1 MPLES
6 QIEQLKDCD
15 LNLLI
20 ALSVLLKESHVTKAA
35 KELGLSQSA
44 MSQTL
49 KRLRL
54 MFADPLLVKS
64 HNGMTLTNKAHAIE
78 QELKP
83 LLNSV
88 ISILEGDSFSPA
100 TAQGRIRVMMND
112 VLAQLC
118 IADLI
123 SELDKH
129 APGIELEY
137 VTQQTDGFN
146 MLRRGHL
153 DLIVGFYDTIPK
165 PVCSQGIAR
174 YPWQLVTLDHSAPI
188 YIEKL
193 INAQYIIEE
202 SPFKLLRYQY
212 QEHNQVHM
220 INALKTINVEE
231 GTYALT
237 SGSLSTMTQALTTP
251 NTVTLLPHYS
261 VKIFD
266 NHQAK
271 DFIWLGETIE
281 LELKVCWNA
290 HHRNQ
295 ELQQW
300 FRKLLSSIL
309 IKRLVD

>member
-1 MPLES
+1 
-6 QIEQLKDCD
+6 
-15 LNLLI
+15 
-20 ALSVLLKESHVTKAA
+20 
-35 KELGLSQSA
+35 

-64 HNGMTLTNKAHAIE
+64 HNAMTLTNKANAIE

-88 ISILEGDSFSPA
+88 ISILEGDSFSPD

-174 YPWQLVTLDHSAPI
+174 YPWQLVTLDHS
-188 YIEKL
+188 
-193 INAQYIIEE
+193 
-202 SPFKLLRYQY
+202 
-212 QEHNQVHM
+212 V
-220 INALKTINVEE
+220 
-231 GTYALT
+231 G
-237 SGSLSTMTQALTTP
+237 
-251 NTVTLLPHYS
+251 
-261 VKIFD
+261 
-266 NHQAK
+266 
-271 DFIWLGETIE
+271 
-281 LELKVCWNA
+281 
-290 HHRNQ
+290 
-295 ELQQW
+295 
-300 FRKLLSSIL
+300 
-309 IKRLVD
+309 

>member
-1 MPLES
+1 MSLES
-6 QIEQLKDCD
+6 KINQLKDCD

-20 ALSVLLKESHVTKAA
+20 ALSVLLKEAHVSKAA

-44 MSQTL
+44 MSQIL

-64 HNGMTLTNKAHAIE
+64 HNGMTLTNKASAIE

-83 LLNSV
+83 LLNNV

-118 IADLI
+118 ITDLI
-123 SELDKH
+123 SELDRH

-137 VTQQTDGFN
+137 MTQKTDGFN
-146 MLRRGHL
+146 MLRRGYL
-153 DLIVGFYDTIPK
+153 DLIVGFYDTVPK
-165 PVCSQGIAR
+165 PVRSQGISR
-174 YPWQLVTLDHSAPI
+174 YPWQLVTLDHSAPE
-188 YIEKL
+188 YIEK
-193 INAQYIIEE
+193 IIDAQHIIEE

-212 QEHNQVHM
+212 QEHNQIHM

-231 GTYALT
+231 GSYALT
-237 SGSLSTMTQALTTP
+237 SGSLSTMTQALTAP

-261 VKIFD
+261 VKIFE
-266 NHQAK
+266 NYQAK
-271 DFIWLGETIE
+271 DFIWLGDTIE
-281 LELKVCWNA
+281 LELKVCWNE
-290 HHRNQ
+290 HQRNQ
-295 ELQQW
+295 ELQKW
-300 FRKLLSSIL
+300 FRTLLSSIL
-309 IKRLVD
+309 IKRLAE